1 MTGIEEAI
9 HAVGS
14 QALLADMLGCTQQ
27 NVSNM
32 LRKGYVPTKWIRA
45 VEQASGIP
53 RERLINPAL
62 AELLAPTD
70 I

>member
-14 QALLADMLGCTQQ
+14 QAKMADILGCTQQ
-27 NVSNM
+27 NVSKM
-32 LRKGYVPTKWIRA
+32 LNNGYVPTKWVRA